1 MMETPT
7 VATYEAFKKEYGQS
21 YALKAGSVLL
31 VYKCVMDPG
40 AFFKGM
46 CVREGFVIWG
56 HREGTVLGCWCC
68 DTASYLDGEK
78 RRYIRHYF
86 PLIHSGSLLCLQ

>member
-56 HREGTVLGCWCC
+56 GNSAWILVLRYSLISGWRKKAIHQTLLSF
-68 DTASYLDGEK
+68 DT
-78 RRYIRHYF
+78 
-86 PLIHSGSLLCLQ
+86 